1 MSIRI
6 KLLIACLVLL
16 GVFVGKGFY
25 AQQTVHSLGKLAV
38 DMYDGPVM
46 SVNYVQLAARGFE
59 DAADFLSTTTQ
70 FDNRVNW
77 QEAVPQ
83 FDSQIKELLEN
94 FSVVKERATTD
105 ESRAKVDEAVT
116 VIEQWRAAAITRLGG
131 AEGGA
136 TALLDD
142 TQMDV
147 LHRTATTALDELTEM
162 ILADGYAAR
171 ESAGETLTA
180 AAQEEWMITGAIGFV
195 ILAASWLLLK
205 MIMGPLKKAM
215 DA

>member
-25 AQQTVHSLGKLAV
+25 AQQTVNSLGKLAV

-46 SVNYVQLAARGFE
+46 SVNYVQLAVRGFE
-59 DAADFLSTTTQ
+59 DADDFLSTTTQ

-105 ESRAKVDEAVT
+105 ESRAKVDEAVA
-116 VIEQWRAAAITRLGG
+116 VIEQWRAAAIARLGG
-131 AEGGA
+131 TEGGA
-136 TALLDD
+136 D
-142 TQMDV
+142 
-147 LHRTATTALDELTEM
+147 R
-162 ILADGYAAR
+162 AAR
-171 ESAGETLTA
+171 RQPDGCPARQGDH
-180 AAQEEWMITGAIGFV
+180 GARRADRDDPGR
-195 ILAASWLLLK
+195 WLCR
-205 MIMGPLKKAM
+205 A
-215 DA
+215 